1 MARNKHR
8 LYIVLYRR
16 KTKPG
21 FHFALMLSPK
31 KGTHNPSDRHCHIYH
46 VINTIQSSVKFD
58 LNGMPP
64 WRYEHRVVDSLGEG
78 MITGRV
84 LIAKLPTH
92 ELLATHAERT
102 HDILVHV
109 PLIQDDTQW
118 DCRVWM
124 NHALAALRAEGS
136 NFSTIPDVTDGG
148 QAEDKLK
155 AFGDMAQDRVLK
167 RRPSCVS
174 DVPHIDMRAGRK

>member
-1 MARNKHR
+1 
-8 LYIVLYRR
+8 
-16 KTKPG
+16 
-21 FHFALMLSPK
+21 
-31 KGTHNPSDRHCHIYH
+31 
-46 VINTIQSSVKFD
+46 
-58 LNGMPP
+58 
-64 WRYEHRVVDSLGEG
+64 

-84 LIAKLPTH
+84 LIAKLPTR
-92 ELLATHAERT
+92 ELLATHAERI

-109 PLIQDDTQW
+109 PLIQDDAQL

-124 NHALAALRAEGS
+124 NHALAALRAEGN